1 MIMTSPPLLVVMK
14 VTFMQTLETI
24 NRFRAV
30 NFNAKYKWSKCH
42 QILIIVEYIK
52 HSPSSLSQ
60 LFLKMIAMMMIMIA
74 DMEDAEN
81 YFCADP
87 S

>member
-42 QILIIVEYIK
+42 QILINVEYIK
-52 HSPSSLSQ
+52 HIPSSLSQ

-74 DMEDAEN
+74 DMEDADN